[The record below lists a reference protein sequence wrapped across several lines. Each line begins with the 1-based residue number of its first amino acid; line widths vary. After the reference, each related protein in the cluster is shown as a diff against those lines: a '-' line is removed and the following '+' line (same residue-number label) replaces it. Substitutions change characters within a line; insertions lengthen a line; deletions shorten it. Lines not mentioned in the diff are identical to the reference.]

1 MTVASYVFD
10 ETPMLC
16 TVLGSVILAL
26 LLGPTTGSLVA
37 DTAARECHVSA
48 ERARTERSMA
58 DQTLGR
64 QLEES
69 PDDADTILASRVY
82 RRNKSSLLACDKLA
96 ERRGESLA
104 GQRATFLVEVDGSGT
119 PTVAIDGQGL
129 GPRLLSCYRAVV
141 HHWEL
146 PATGSAYVT
155 HFVHIR

>member
-1 MTVASYVFD
+1 
-10 ETPMLC
+10 MLC

-26 LLGPTTGSLVA
+26 LLGPTTGTLVA
-37 DTAARECHVSA
+37 DSAARECQVSA
-48 ERARTERSMA
+48 ELAQSERPDA

-64 QLEES
+64 QLENS

-96 ERRGESLA
+96 ERRGESQD
-104 GQRATFLVEVDGSGT
+104 GQRATFLVEVDGSGP
-119 PTVAIDGQGL
+119 PTVTIDGQGL
-129 GPRLLSCYRAVV
+129 RPRLLSCYRAVV

-155 HFVHIR
+155 HFVHVR